1 MPTTVLFYRS
11 PSLSCATLEEES
23 MLMHYSLYQF
33 TPINAEGQFI
43 VEPIATFDKKMIRR
57 VNKPVAQALLQWFD
71 IKALDTT

>member
-1 MPTTVLFYRS
+1 
-11 PSLSCATLEEES
+11 

-33 TPINAEGQFI
+33 TPFNAEGQFI